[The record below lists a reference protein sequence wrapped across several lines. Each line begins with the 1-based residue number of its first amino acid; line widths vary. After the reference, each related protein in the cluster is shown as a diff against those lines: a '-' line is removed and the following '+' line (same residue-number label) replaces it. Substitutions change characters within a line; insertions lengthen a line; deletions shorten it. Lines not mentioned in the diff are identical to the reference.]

1 MPQTPQDSYVEVLLS
16 NLSEGNCILRHLPV
30 FKMRLLK
37 KGNLSQH
44 DWCPNE
50 KAELQNRSVQR
61 PWEDRYQQDQITA
74 LGESRPY
81 LDLRAL
87 ALRTM
92 RKLLSA
98 V

>member
-1 MPQTPQDSYVEVLLS
+1 
-16 NLSEGNCILRHLPV
+16 
-30 FKMRLLK
+30 MRLLK

-50 KAELQNRSVQR
+50 KGELQNRSVQR